1 MIQETINIQNRQ
13 ETLHG
18 ILYLPSEST
27 DTEPQKPFPLII
39 HVNGMPGSSPSEDQE
54 RFAEHFIARNMAFF
68 SYDHQGVRESTGIF
82 NYFAAQAN
90 IEVVFDRL
98 VHHPAID
105 PTRIALFGESFGGAM
120 AICHAARDSRI
131 KCLGV
136 RSPVY
141 DTELIP
147 TYPFF
152 EDLLKIW
159 TRNKQMRFPSSN
171 HLKEVYITQTRHY
184 NPVKMTSL
192 ISQPIYL
199 IAGGRDELLEAHGF
213 EELYEKLASSE
224 KSIRM
229 FKKANHNFSYEDDF
243 QQMREEFVQFFEK
256 NLVFH
261 NSQ

>member
-18 ILYLPSEST
+18 ILYCPEST
-27 DTEPQKPFPLII
+27 TESLNFPLII
-39 HVNGMPGSSPSEDQE
+39 HVNGMPGSSPDEDLG
-54 RFAEHFIARNMAFF
+54 RFAESFVERNLAFF

-90 IEVVFDRL
+90 IEVVIDRL

-105 PTRIALFGESFGGAM
+105 PTRIALLGESFGGAM

-131 KCLGV
+131 TCLGV

-152 EDLLKIW
+152 DDLLKIW
-159 TRNKQMRFPSSN
+159 TRNKQMRFPSGN

-184 NPVKMTSL
+184 NPSKIASL
-192 ISQPIYL
+192 ITQPIYI
-199 IAGGRDELLEAHGF
+199 IAGERDELLGAQGF
-213 EELYEKLASSE
+213 EDLHEKLASSE
-224 KSIRM
+224 KSLRM
-229 FKKANHNFSYEDDF
+229 FKKANHNFSYEADF
-243 QQMREEFVQFFEK
+243 QQMREEFLQFFEK
-256 NLVFH
+256 CLVLHNL
-261 NSQ
+261 